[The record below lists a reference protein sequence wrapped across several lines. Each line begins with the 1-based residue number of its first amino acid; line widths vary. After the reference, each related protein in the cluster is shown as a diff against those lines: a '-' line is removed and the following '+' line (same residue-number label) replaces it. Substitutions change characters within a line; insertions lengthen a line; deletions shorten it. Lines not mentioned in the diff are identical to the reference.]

1 MRSAPPRRYVCPIL
15 AFVVT
20 ALVSSLAAQ
29 EPQLTTEQMKE
40 FLLKAEIIKSRG
52 LPIGITSPE
61 RLTLRMD
68 GLTHDAGFNYADERK
83 AIMTFARGGTEVD
96 FVDSYQYNI
105 AAYEVAGLL
114 GLQDMMPVTVERM
127 WRGRKGS
134 LTWWLPT
141 IMMESERL
149 KKKVQP
155 PDPEAWNRQM
165 FKMRVFSQLVY
176 DTDRNLQNVLI
187 SSDWK
192 LWMLDFTRAFR
203 KWAALQQPKDLT
215 RCDRSL
221 LQHLRDLNR
230 ADVERVTVDRL
241 TSFEINGLMKRRD
254 LLVAHFEKLV
264 AEKGEAA
271 VLY

>member
-1 MRSAPPRRYVCPIL
+1 MSVPPRRHASAML
-15 AFVVT
+15 AFVIS
-20 ALVSSLAAQ
+20 AFVSSLAAQ

-40 FLLKAEIIKSRG
+40 FLLTAEIIQSRG
-52 LPIGITSPE
+52 IAIGITRPE

-68 GLTHDAGFNYADERK
+68 SLAHDAGFNYADERK
-83 AIMTFARGGTEVD
+83 SLQTFADGRREVD
-96 FVDSYQYNI
+96 FVDSYHYNI
-105 AAYEVAGLL
+105 AAYQLSGLL
-114 GLQDMMPVTVERM
+114 GLQDMMPVTVERS

-141 IMMESERL
+141 MLTEGERL
-149 KKKVQP
+149 KKKVKP

-165 FKMRVFSQLVY
+165 YKMRVFAQLVY

-187 SSDWK
+187 SHEWK
-192 LWMLDFTRAFR
+192 LWMMDFTRAFR
-203 KWAALQQPKDLT
+203 KWPVLQSPKDLV

-230 ADVERVTVDRL
+230 ADVERVTAGHL
-241 TSFEINGLMKRRD
+241 SNFEIDGLMKRRD

-264 AEKGEAA
+264 AAKGDAA